1 MIWCLSVCLSVP
13 HVASTLKIARGAA
26 KLPLVGGFMPY
37 WRSNAADV
45 CFVFFFLSFS
55 FFVLMFAFR
64 SVLQSAITLLTVGD
78 PAQKCVGQG
87 QGHPRKVTIE
97 MYSEAGSGKRRKS
110 KARSF
115 NDLHL
120 VSRSAGDLPHR
131 NLSTSM
137 TLLVWPR
144 LVAG

>member
-1 MIWCLSVCLSVP
+1 
-13 HVASTLKIARGAA
+13 
-26 KLPLVGGFMPY
+26 
-37 WRSNAADV
+37 
-45 CFVFFFLSFS
+45 
-55 FFVLMFAFR
+55 MFAFR

-97 MYSEAGSGKRRKS
+97 MYSEAGGGKRRKS